1 MKYDGFFLDPVPL
14 IAHRADYELE
24 CAEPDDIPASLSI
37 IEWNHLLSAKK
48 ILLTDADGFTRHEI
62 LAGVYARDIAVWVQ
76 QWNDILH

>member
-1 MKYDGFFLDPVPL
+1 VKYDGFFLDPVPL